1 MENYIMRILTL
12 SLAATIALA
21 ANSHIVSADEVA
33 DQMVQDALPLMY
45 HTCSSVV
52 DETDGDEAMIVDV
65 VGKMVALVFI
75 NRNIDIAQYAKTDEE
90 KATVRADFI
99 EALRAGCENDRDALL
114 AGVVDGSVKSTLG
127 L

>member
-1 MENYIMRILTL
+1 MRTLTL

-21 ANSHIVSADEVA
+21 ATPHIVAADEVA

-45 HTCSSVV
+45 HTCNSVV
-52 DETDGDEAMIVDV
+52 EETDGNEAMIVDV

-90 KATVRADFI
+90 RATVRADFI

>member
-1 MENYIMRILTL
+1 MRTLTL
-12 SLAATIALA
+12 SLATTIALA
-21 ANSHIVSADEVA
+21 ANTHIVAADEVA

-75 NRNIDIAQYAKTDEE
+75 NRNIDIAQHAKTDEE

-99 EALRAGCENDRDALL
+99 EALRAGCEKDRDALL
-114 AGVVDGSVKSTLG
+114 AGVVDGSVKSSLG

>member
-1 MENYIMRILTL
+1 MRILTL

-90 KATVRADFI
+90 KATIRTDFI
-99 EALRAGCENDRDALL
+99 EALRVGCENDRNALL
-114 AGVVDGSVKSTLG
+114 AGVIDGSVKSTLG